1 MNLTL
6 LQRTGMKRQKEV
18 FFRIYERV
26 SVSVLVAKFNTKASA
41 SFPCCVVQVITVSI
55 GYLVATV
62 MFVC

>member
-1 MNLTL
+1 
-6 LQRTGMKRQKEV
+6 MKRQKEV